1 MRLPTIRLVMNKRD
15 IGMQLSAVS
24 KRLLAS
30 GLVILGSM
38 SGAFANP
45 AAIARPFQH
54 LGGSQ
59 LVSREATLAPMAH
72 VMFCKSNPTD
82 CRATHEGLA
91 VVLDENTFAKLD
103 KVNRQVNASIRPRAD
118 RGRGPLKD
126 VWSIAPREGDCED
139 YALTKRHMLLKAGW
153 PSSALLIAVA
163 RTAEGEG
170 HAVLVVRTSVGDV
183 VLDNLNARIR
193 SSSDSGLHW
202 VKMQSPS
209 DPRRWMAL

>member
-1 MRLPTIRLVMNKRD
+1 MNKRD
-15 IGMQLSAVS
+15 IGMQLTAVS
-24 KRLLAS
+24 KRLLAT
-30 GLVILGSM
+30 GLIILGSM
-38 SGAFANP
+38 SGALANP

-72 VMFCKSNPTD
+72 VLFCKSNPTD
-82 CRATHEGLA
+82 CRATDDGLA
-91 VVLDENTFAKLD
+91 VVLDEKTLAKLEA
-103 KVNRQVNASIRPRAD
+103 VNRQVNASIRPRPD
-118 RGRGPLKD
+118 WNRGPLKD

-139 YALTKRHMLLKAGW
+139 YALTKRHLLLKAGW

-163 RTAEGEG
+163 RTAAGEG

-183 VLDNLNARIR
+183 ILDNLNTRIR
-193 SSSDSGLHW
+193 SSSESGLRW

-209 DPRRWMAL
+209 DPRRWTAL